1 MAERETPSQAVLM
14 ALGEHF
20 AAGYFEEP
28 AASPMQRLS
37 RAVRRR
43 FEHRKPMPYDGGL
56 LYPCGPC
63 YPPDEN
69 RILAPSYS
77 FTWSYNDA
85 AVDARLREGEAPAE
99 PCQGDAQDGSAGAS
113 PSHVRETLLAL
124 RETMRAERDRLWVLR
139 TPHTVGGAGYTHSI
153 PNYARVLR
161 EGLNEHARRIATRLE
176 NTSDEATRD
185 LCLGLQD
192 VLAGIRAW
200 HANLLACLRQG
211 GHRLEA
217 CATTPLPLREG
228 EGGGL
233 HQGDTLTLPSP
244 WKGEGGGTGILPVTE
259 RLIRALER
267 VPFEPARDF
276 FEAVVAYNF
285 VYYLDDCD
293 NPGRVDQ
300 ELLPYYRGE
309 DVAASV
315 PLADADERR
324 DASRSDRDEALALL
338 TAFAGN
344 VQANWGWSESIG
356 GTTPDGGPAY
366 NDLTPLCI
374 QAARGKARPSLQ
386 LRVRKDMPD
395 AVWDAALDLIASG
408 NGLPAL
414 YNEEGYLAAL
424 REAGLGICDEDLSLW
439 NGGGCTETMIHGCSN
454 VGSLDAGLNMPLVLV
469 ETLDKHLAA
478 AANFDGLL
486 TAVKHDLA
494 VAIGETCALVSMD
507 QRMKALYRPQP
518 MRSLLIDDC
527 IERGVEFNAGG
538 ARYHWSVINVAG
550 LGNVADSLAAIREVV
565 FEKREKTSAEL
576 LDTLHRNFEGE
587 EPFRRRLAHC
597 PRFGN
602 NNPRVDDLAA
612 DIAEFVFRQFLG
624 HRPWR
629 GGCPVRSSAFR
640 RSSGAGGGNEEPR
653 ERGTTNVGGKFLPST
668 IMFVTFADA
677 GAKVGATPDGRRA
690 GEPIADSVGPVQG
703 RDRSGAAAMLASVA
717 RLPLRLAAGTPILNA
732 RFAESLFDT
741 PAGRRR
747 LRDLIETYFE
757 LGGLQLQ
764 INVVDQAVLRDAI
777 AHPERHTDLVIR
789 VGGYSA
795 FFNDLPLAVKQS
807 ILDRTEYAP

>member
-1 MAERETPSQAVLM
+1 MLV

-28 AASPMQRLS
+28 AASPMRRWS

-43 FEHRKPMPYDGGL
+43 FEHRAPMPYDGGL

-63 YPPDEN
+63 HVADEN
-69 RILAPSYS
+69 RILSPSFS
-77 FTWSYNDA
+77 FTWSYGDA
-85 AVDARLREGEAPAE
+85 AADERLK
-99 PCQGDAQDGSAGAS
+99 SAS
-113 PSHVRETLLAL
+113 PEECEALLAL
-124 RETMRAERDRLWVLR
+124 QETMRAERDRLWVLR

-153 PNYARVLR
+153 PNYGRVLR
-161 EGLNEHARRIATRLE
+161 EGLNEHGRRIAVRLD

-185 LCLGLQD
+185 FCLGLQD
-192 VLAGIRAW
+192 VVAGIRAW
-200 HANLLACLRQG
+200 HANLIK
-211 GHRLEA
+211 HLEA
-217 CATTPLPLREG
+217 CPYSRSRA
-228 EGGGL
+228 
-233 HQGDTLTLPSP
+233 
-244 WKGEGGGTGILPVTE
+244 
-259 RLIRALER
+259 RLVKALKQ

-293 NPGRVDQ
+293 NPGRLDQ
-300 ELLPYYRGE
+300 ELWPYYPQGGATR
-309 DVAASV
+309 
-315 PLADADERR
+315 
-324 DASRSDRDEALALL
+324 LALL
-338 TAFAGN
+338 SAFAEN

-356 GTTPDGGPAY
+356 GTTPDGRPAY
-366 NDLTPLCI
+366 NDLTVLCL

-395 AVWDAALDLIASG
+395 EVWDAALDLIATG

-424 REAGLGICDEDLSLW
+424 REAGLGIREEDLSLW

-454 VGSLDAGLNMPLVLV
+454 VGSLDAGVNLPLALV
-469 ETLDKHLAA
+469 ESLDKHLAA
-478 AANFDGLL
+478 AASFDDLL
-486 TAVKHDLA
+486 AAVKHDFA
-494 VAIGETCALVSMD
+494 VVIGETCRLVSMD
-507 QRMKALYRPQP
+507 QEMKARFRPQP

-527 IERGVEFNAGG
+527 IDRGVEFNAGG
-538 ARYHWSVINVAG
+538 ARYNWSVVNVAG
-550 LGNVADSLAAIREVV
+550 LANVADSLAAVREVV
-565 FEKREKTSAEL
+565 FEKHEKTGAEL
-576 LDTLHRNFEGE
+576 LDVLHRNFESE
-587 EPFRRRLAHC
+587 EAFRRRLARC

-602 NNPRVDDLAA
+602 NDPRVDDIAA
-612 DIAEFVFRQFLG
+612 EIAEHVFREFLS

-629 GGCPVRSSAFR
+629 
-640 RSSGAGGGNEEPR
+640 
-653 ERGTTNVGGKFLPST
+653 GGKFLPST

-677 GAKVGATPDGRRA
+677 GSKVGATADGRLA
-690 GEPIADSVGPVQG
+690 GEPIADSIGPVQG

-717 RLPLRLAAGTPILNA
+717 RLPLHLAAGTPILNA
-732 RFAESLFDT
+732 RFAKALFDT
-741 PAGRRR
+741 PTGRSR

-777 AHPERHTDLVIR
+777 AHPERHGDLIVR

-795 FFNDLPLAVKQS
+795 PFVSLPRGVQEA
-807 ILDRTEYAP
+807 ILERTEHEA